1 MDFELNTLN
10 TEKMIRCITIV
21 LVFGLIACKT
31 KDSQSSKNNIDEKLA
46 LQEAINDP
54 EAAHLAR
61 PTEAQYKYQ
70 ERERILFV
78 HLSPAAWQ
86 GVEWDRETTPLKDIN
101 PEQLDTDQ
109 WAEAATSFGAKTIL
123 YVAKHVGGF
132 CWWQTATSE
141 YSIQNT
147 PYKGG
152 KGDVLNEL
160 IASCEKYNLQMGIYI
175 YPGDQEH
182 WGNRVGTGGIT
193 KDPLKQEAYNKVFR
207 GQYTE
212 VLSRFKDTPVLLNE
226 LWFDGSCK
234 IDITDIINKFAPDA
248 VNLQGPLAN
257 IRWCGNESGVLPY
270 PAWNSLSK
278 EDLNTGLATV
288 KQSNP
293 DGDAWAPLEVDIPN
307 MGRHWIWSPQNE
319 VKMRNV
325 KNLVTLYY
333 KSVGRGGVFLL
344 NSSPDTTGL
353 IPESHMKIYKE
364 FGDELKK
371 RFSNPIGETKGL
383 GNKHIIK
390 FDRPQKINQLM
401 IREDY
406 RYGER
411 IRGYEVEVKNEK
423 GEWQLVNRGSA
434 IGYKRLVVFDDV
446 IATEVSLEIVKHV
459 GTPIVRDFK
468 VYKLEGN
475 NDFLK
480 FPDDNV
486 EFVEEINWLRC
497 SFKTKGKQAVVD
509 ISDKITIPAQ
519 YRFKINKV
527 FTHAVTS
534 VRVAYDGEFVMGQ
547 MVKKGKDGIYN
558 FTHTAA
564 TTKDHKI
571 TVQVDFD
578 NDAKDAGFSFEI
590 EEVKD

>member
-1 MDFELNTLN
+1 MNYYQIRVIIFFKKAKNMNIFRFIAIFILLGFAACNSQYEQKLTMD
-10 TEKMIRCITIV
+10 
-21 LVFGLIACKT
+21 
-31 KDSQSSKNNIDEKLA
+31 
-46 LQEAINDP
+46 EAINDP

-61 PTEAQYKYQ
+61 PTKSQYEYH
-70 ERERILFV
+70 ERERIMFV
-78 HLSPAAWQ
+78 HLSPATWQ
-86 GVEWDRETTPLKDIN
+86 GLEWDREITPLKDIN
-101 PEQLDTDQ
+101 PKQLSTDQ
-109 WAEAATSFGAKTIL
+109 WAEAAKSFDAKTIL

-132 CWWQTATSE
+132 CWWPTETSE
-141 YSIQNT
+141 YSIKNT

-152 KGDVLNEL
+152 KGDVLGDL
-160 IASCEKYNLQMGIYI
+160 MTSCKKNDLQMGIYI
-175 YPGDQEH
+175 YPGDQAH

-193 KDPLKQEAYNKVFR
+193 KDPSKQVAYNKVFR

-212 VLSRFKDTPVLLNE
+212 VLSRFKDEPNFLNE

-234 IDITDIINKFAPDA
+234 IDLKDIIAEYAPDA

-257 IRWCGNESGVLPY
+257 VRWCGNEKGFLPY

-319 VKMRNV
+319 VKIRSV
-325 KNLVTLYY
+325 KNLLSLYY
-333 KSVGRGGVFLL
+333 QSVGRGGVFLL

-353 IPESHMKIYKE
+353 IPKSHLKIYKE
-364 FGDELKK
+364 FGDDLKK
-371 RFSNPIGETKGL
+371 RFSNPVGEINGL
-383 GNKHIIK
+383 GNKHVIK
-390 FDRPQKINQLM
+390 FDKPQKINQLM

-411 IRGYEVEVKNEK
+411 IRGYEVSVKNES

-434 IGYKRLVVFDDV
+434 VGYKRIVVFDDV
-446 IATEVSLEIVKHV
+446 VATEVSLEIVRHV

-468 VYKLEGN
+468 VYQLEGN

-486 EFVEEINWLRC
+486 EFVEEIKWLPC
-497 SFKTKGKQAVVD
+497 SFTTNEKQAVVD

-519 YRFKINKV
+519 YRFKISSV
-527 FTHAVTS
+527 FTHTITS
-534 VRVAYDGEFVMGQ
+534 VRVAYDGEMVMNQ
-547 MVKKGKDGIYN
+547 MVKKEKDGIYN

-564 TTKDHKI
+564 TTKEHKI
-571 TVQVDFD
+571 TVHVDFD
-578 NDAKDAGFSFEI
+578 KDAKDAGFSFYV
-590 EEVKD
+590 EEVKE

>member
-1 MDFELNTLN
+1 MLRHL
-10 TEKMIRCITIV
+10 TIILI
-21 LVFGLIACKT
+21 LVFISCNGENKQEQLIT
-31 KDSQSSKNNIDEKLA
+31 

-61 PTEAQYKYQ
+61 PTQAQYQYQ
-70 ERERILFV
+70 ERERIMFV
-78 HLSPAAWQ
+78 HLSPASWQ

-109 WAEAATSFGAKTIL
+109 WAKAAKSFGAKTIL

-132 CWWQTATSE
+132 CWWQTETSE
-141 YSIQNT
+141 YSIKNT

-152 KGDVLNEL
+152 KGDVLDEL
-160 IASCEKYNLQMGIYI
+160 IASCKKNDLQMGIYI
-175 YPGDQEH
+175 YPGDQKH

-193 KDPLKQEAYNKVFR
+193 KDPSKQEAYNKVFR

-212 VLSRFKDTPVLLNE
+212 ALSRFKDNPDFVNE

-234 IDITDIINKFAPDA
+234 IDITDVLIKYAPDA

-257 IRWCGNESGVLPY
+257 VRWCGNESGVLPY
-270 PAWNSLSK
+270 PAWNSLPK
-278 EDLNTGLATV
+278 KDLNTGLATV

-307 MGRHWIWSPQNE
+307 MGRHWIWSPENE
-319 VKMRNV
+319 GKMRSV
-325 KNLVTLYY
+325 KNLLTLYY

-353 IPESHMKIYKE
+353 IPKSHMKIYKD
-364 FGDELKK
+364 FGDDLKK
-371 RFSNPIGETKGL
+371 RFANPLGETNGL
-383 GNKHIIK
+383 GNKHVIK
-390 FDRPQKINQLM
+390 FDKPQTINQFML
-401 IREDY
+401 REDY

-411 IRGYEVEVKNEK
+411 IRRFEVKVKNER

-434 IGYKRLVVFDDV
+434 VGYKRLVVFDDV
-446 IATEVSLEIVKHV
+446 VATEVSLEIVNNV

-468 VYKLEGN
+468 VFKLEGN

-486 EFVEEINWLRC
+486 EFVEKVKWLSC
-497 SFKTKGKQAVVD
+497 PFETEENHTVID
-509 ISDKITIPAQ
+509 ISDKISIPAQ
-519 YRFKINKV
+519 YQFKIITS
-527 FTHAVTS
+527 FTHSITS
-534 VRVAYDGEFVMGQ
+534 VRVAYEGEFVMDQ
-547 MVKKGKDGIYN
+547 MVQKEKEAIYN

-564 TTKDHKI
+564 TTKDHEI
-571 TVQVDFD
+571 TVQVDF
-578 NDAKDAGFSFEI
+578 NKDAKDAGLSFYI
-590 EEVKD
+590 EEVRK